1 MSAGGGESITQCSSH
16 SNQWC
21 CNADATSVDCCQE
34 KPEPRPF
41 FNLQDGVAY
50 ATVGSKEASWNP
62 TISTV
67 TGDAT
72 YGPSASSPTRSSTA
86 ASSSDVPSSAASTPP
101 TSAPMSAPTTPVTSI
116 GTSVRSV
123 SGSSGRETVYI
134 TNVITPTATATAD
147 AAGTSS
153 SSSGSP
159 GTNIGLIIGCA
170 VGIPLALAL
179 IGILLWMLRKRR
191 QQKDH
196 PYKTSLDGGDSP
208 DMAPAALALPK
219 KKEIYRH
226 SRPGTTEIDSN
237 PVGPG
242 RPTSTIAGKAEL
254 DSGAGFRPGSGT
266 PYAPDT
272 AYIGGG
278 SSNRST
284 WGSPPPGYSPGQNQE
299 PFAHN
304 HERPVELDS
313 SMVMP
318 VINERSETQ
327 PEYQA
332 YRPPNPAVEMPTV
345 KTPPED
351 VDNPLGKQG

>member
-1 MSAGGGESITQCSSH
+1 
-16 SNQWC
+16 
-21 CNADATSVDCCQE
+21 
-34 KPEPRPF
+34 
-41 FNLQDGVAY
+41 
-50 ATVGSKEASWNP
+50 
-62 TISTV
+62 
-67 TGDAT
+67 
-72 YGPSASSPTRSSTA
+72 
-86 ASSSDVPSSAASTPP
+86 
-101 TSAPMSAPTTPVTSI
+101 MSAPTTPVTSI

-196 PYKTSLDGGDSP
+196 HYKTSLDGGDSP
-208 DMAPAALALPK
+208 DMAPAALASPK

-284 WGSPPPGYSPGQNQE
+284 
-299 PFAHN
+299 
-304 HERPVELDS
+304 
-313 SMVMP
+313 
-318 VINERSETQ
+318 
-327 PEYQA
+327 
-332 YRPPNPAVEMPTV
+332 
-345 KTPPED
+345 
-351 VDNPLGKQG
+351 

>member
-1 MSAGGGESITQCSSH
+1 MSAAGGESITKCSNH
-16 SNQWC
+16 NNQWC

-34 KPEPRPF
+34 EPEPRPF
-41 FNLQDGVAY
+41 FNLQKGDAY
-50 ATVGSKEASWNP
+50 ATVGSSEASSNP

-67 TGDAT
+67 TGAAT
-72 YGPSASSPTRSSTA
+72 YGPSASSPASSSTA
-86 ASSSDVPSSAASTPP
+86 VSSSDTPSPATSNPP
-101 TSAPMSAPTTPVTSI
+101 TSALTTPVTSI

-134 TNVITPTATATAD
+134 TNVITPIATAD
-147 AAGTSS
+147 AVGTGA
-153 SSSGSP
+153 SSSGSHD
-159 GTNIGLIIGCA
+159 TNIGLIIGCA

-191 QQKDH
+191 QQKDN

-208 DMAPAALALPK
+208 DMAPAALASSK
-219 KKEIYRH
+219 KQEIYRH

-272 AYIGGG
+272 AFIGGG
-278 SSNRST
+278 SSERST

-327 PEYQA
+327 PQYQA

-351 VDNPLGKQG
+351 VDNQLGK